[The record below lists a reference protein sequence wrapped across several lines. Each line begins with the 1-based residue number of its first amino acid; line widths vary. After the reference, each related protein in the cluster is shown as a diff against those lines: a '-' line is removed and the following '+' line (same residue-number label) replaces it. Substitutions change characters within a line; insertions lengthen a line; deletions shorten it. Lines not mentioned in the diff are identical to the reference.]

1 KAYCEAYGLAGG
13 IAEHGGYIWDA
24 VRGRGRGL
32 LSAETLRQL
41 DALRQALRQVPGV
54 FLDERHNYSIRAFTY
69 LDKPRGLFATVIK
82 TLRSSDIGDG
92 VLAPLPT
99 LLMNH
104 LMTDLGLDRLSFHH
118 TSIDTTVV
126 ANETDKGSGLVALR
140 DWVLGPQ
147 AETVAAGD
155 QEPDLAAFR
164 VATRSF
170 APANIGPGRAA
181 RLLGCRIV
189 RGANQPG
196 LLEIAR
202 ALVTGYRQGD
212 GVDDKAAIAKDT
224 RDDAFMDALR
234 AADRGMVPHLRELI
248 FGRRR

>member
-1 KAYCEAYGLAGG
+1 
-13 IAEHGGYIWDA
+13 
-24 VRGRGRGL
+24 
-32 LSAETLRQL
+32 
-41 DALRQALRQVPGV
+41 
-54 FLDERHNYSIRAFTY
+54 
-69 LDKPRGLFATVIK
+69 VIK

-99 LLMNH
+99 LLINH

-155 QEPDLAAFR
+155 QEPDLAQFR

-170 APANIGPGRAA
+170 APANIGCAREA
-181 RLLGCRIV
+181 RLLGCKIM
-189 RGANQPG
+189 RGSNQPG

-202 ALVTGYRQGD
+202 AIVASYRPGAR
-212 GVDDKAAIAKDT
+212 DDDNAAVPKDAA
-224 RDDAFMDALR
+224 DDAFMDALR
-234 AADRGMVPHLRELI
+234 AADRGTVSHLAALV
-248 FGRRR
+248 FGRRG